1 MDSTTNQ
8 IIATGI
14 ISLFSGILASYI
26 TIVSNRLSD
35 NKKLLAEYIAEVISL
50 YSEFALKKDIEITSR
65 LIAAIEKAMLFSN
78 KETELLL
85 LELHNEILNSPINP
99 QKCGELMKLI
109 HDSAKKQLN
118 D

>member
-14 ISLFSGILASYI
+14 ISLLS
-26 TIVSNRLSD
+26 VSNRLSD

-85 LELHNEILNSPINP
+85 LELHN
-99 QKCGELMKLI
+99 
-109 HDSAKKQLN
+109 
-118 D
+118 

>member
-14 ISLFSGILASYI
+14 ISLLSGILASYI

-50 YSEFALKKDIEITSR
+50 YSEFAL
-65 LIAAIEKAMLFSN
+65 
-78 KETELLL
+78 
-85 LELHNEILNSPINP
+85 
-99 QKCGELMKLI
+99 
-109 HDSAKKQLN
+109 
-118 D
+118 